1 MDTFKKIIYYRLLAE
16 ALALRHKITDLDDL
30 KKSADYPT
38 LSLDHRLDVNTQ
50 LAAMQRYLSALQSR
64 IEDLGK
70 EIDE

>member
-1 MDTFKKIIYYRLLAE
+1 MSTFKKILYYRLLAE

-30 KKSADYPT
+30 RKSADYPT
-38 LSLDHRLDVNTQ
+38 LSTSHRLDVNTQ
-50 LAAMQRYLSALQSR
+50 KGAMQRYLSTLQSR